1 MALTDMMP
9 GVSEEG
15 LRAAIEP
22 LLRGARDEVV
32 FEADMRSADGRM
44 HPVEICMQH
53 FADEVPPLLVA
64 IVHDT
69 TERQRLHAAD

>member
-1 MALTDMMP
+1 
-9 GVSEEG
+9 
-15 LRAAIEP
+15 
-22 LLRGARDEVV
+22 
-32 FEADMRSADGRM
+32 M

-69 TERQRLHAAD
+69 TERQRLEAAE